1 MSIIFTPPAMRTL
14 LVEDDPAV
22 ACFVEAY
29 LGDEGHEVTVTASPE
44 DALAAAQAQ
53 GPFDL
58 LVTDLNLS
66 SVRDGADVAGL
77 LAGQQRQMAIV
88 MISGRPF
95 DARRRMQGMPIGVI
109 LPKPFTGSDLLDAI
123 ERAIEQVA

>member
-1 MSIIFTPPAMRTL
+1 MRTL

-29 LGDEGHEVTVTASPE
+29 LEDEGHEVAVTASPE
-44 DALAAAQAQ
+44 HAFAVAEKEA
-53 GPFDL
+53 PFDL

-66 SVRDGADVAGL
+66 SQRDGADVASSLARHHAGL
-77 LAGQQRQMAIV
+77 AVV

-95 DARRRMQGMPIGVI
+95 DARKRMQGLQAGVI
-109 LPKPFTGSDLLDAI
+109 LPKPFTGDDLLDAI
-123 ERAIEQVA
+123 EQALRQVGE